1 MFRFTMDNTVEVNAS
16 EEQLAHAGI
25 ARDDDFAGRLRETD
39 DVTDDETVFLAER
52 DVDALDEAV
61 AFVQG
66 VFFHPPG
73 RVWLGADEHAVTDAV
88 LARVP
93 KPGAEG

>member
-1 MFRFTMDNTVEVNAS
+1 MFRFTMDNTVEVNAG

-25 ARDDDFAGRLRETD
+25 TRDDDFAGRLAETD
-39 DVTDDETVFLAER
+39 DVTGNETVFMAER
-52 DVDALDEAV
+52 DVDSLDEAV
-61 AFVQG
+61 AYVQG

-73 RVWLGADEHAVTDAV
+73 RVWLGADEHAVTDEV
-88 LARVP
+88 LARVA